1 MTIVELWQMTMNSP
15 DLSLRWVAIGVFL
28 QTVQTMFIIV
38 SAVVVFWQI
47 RQLQKEAIEKK
58 IAGLKMAIEALDTD
72 LFHQLSKQI
81 TDGKSIQGV
90 NWRKLL
96 GSINLVALL
105 IREKFT
111 NYPLLLAMKGKE
123 LYAIGNY
130 IQKEGLPD
138 NIKDDL
144 DDQFKPA
151 INFLNDVCL
160 QAKKLGYIE

>member
-1 MTIVELWQMTMNSP
+1 MTIVEFWQMTMNSP
-15 DLSLRWVAIGVFL
+15 DLLLRWTAIGVVLQTTQTIFIIISGIVVFL
-28 QTVQTMFIIV
+28 QVK
-38 SAVVVFWQI
+38 
-47 RQLQKEAIEKK
+47 QLQKEAIEKK
-58 IAGLKMAIEALDTD
+58 ITGLKMAIEELDTD
-72 LFHQLSKQI
+72 LFNQVSKQI

-96 GSINLVALL
+96 SSINLVALL

-144 DDQFKPA
+144 DDRFKPA

>member
-1 MTIVELWQMTMNSP
+1 MTIAELWRMTMNSP
-15 DLSLRWVAIGVFL
+15 DLSLRWVAIGVLL
-28 QTVQTMFIIV
+28 QTVQTMLIIV

-58 IAGLKMAIEALDTD
+58 IAGLKMAIEVLDTD
-72 LFHQLSKQI
+72 LFNQLSKQI

-96 GSINLVALL
+96 SSINLVALL